1 MCRIYGRNR
10 RPYQIRIS
18 SRPPWAAFLF
28 TRRISPALWLYAAFS
43 FALYPTIPAAF
54 TRFTGLY
61 SRPTMRTF
69 QQGIAKKYTYNKAP
83 KIFFKKFFLI
93 LLQTCFPTGYKRRTA
108 QQQTPHDNKPRRTK
122 RHGDTAQ
129 QQAPKKFQKKIFKTC
144 YKRRSPRGNN
154 RTPHNS
160 GGNKFNSTGQNGTD
174 A

>member
-1 MCRIYGRNR
+1 M
-10 RPYQIRIS
+10 
-18 SRPPWAAFLF
+18 
-28 TRRISPALWLYAAFS
+28 
-43 FALYPTIPAAF
+43 
-54 TRFTGLY
+54 
-61 SRPTMRTF
+61 
-69 QQGIAKKYTYNKAP
+69 
-83 KIFFKKFFLI
+83 
-93 LLQTCFPTGYKRRTA
+93 LQTCFPTGYKRRTA
-108 QQQTPHDNKPRRTK
+108 QQQTPHDKNPAAQQ